1 MEVNLFSFY
10 VIGFVFF
17 FFFTMTR
24 SSESN
29 PMALFSF
36 TANGIR
42 MIPSDKTCQSPMASF
57 FLPSFVLILDLHLF
71 PIHGLLLMI
80 LCC

>member
-1 MEVNLFSFY
+1 
-10 VIGFVFF
+10 
-17 FFFTMTR
+17 
-24 SSESN
+24 
-29 PMALFSF
+29 MALFSF

-71 PIHGLLLMI
+71 PIHGGMLVLLWSMFLSSFSSFKVFLVI
-80 LCC
+80 TNSFLLVQQSPAL